1 MTLSAAAVDQTVN
14 SHTLARASQP
24 LTLLSHGAAHA
35 RLRLCLLDTDQARL
49 ADRLQ
54 LSALWALLEAQQRDY
69 AALPDDGDE
78 LHESA
83 DRLELIGGPGRA
95 VTELRN
101 EAERQARR
109 HTRLEGEIQDTVQ
122 QADVLER
129 RIATLDA
136 DHADHA
142 AYELALE
149 KLGA

>member
-1 MTLSAAAVDQTVN
+1 MTLASADVVDQVVVETRTSSAPAPVHGMV
-14 SHTLARASQP
+14 SHAV
-24 LTLLSHGAAHA
+24 AHA

-69 AALPDDGDE
+69 TTLPDDGDD
-78 LHESA
+78 LLESA
-83 DRLELIGGPGRA
+83 DRLELIGGPDSA
-95 VTELRN
+95 VLELRN

-109 HTRLEGEIQDTVQ
+109 RARLEGEIQDTVQ

-136 DHADHA
+136 RHAD
-142 AYELALE
+142 YELALE

>member
-1 MTLSAAAVDQTVN
+1 MTLASADVVDQVVVETRTSSAPTPVHGMV
-14 SHTLARASQP
+14 SHAV
-24 LTLLSHGAAHA
+24 AHA

-69 AALPDDGDE
+69 TTLPDDGDD
-78 LHESA
+78 LLESA
-83 DRLELIGGPGRA
+83 DRLELIGGPDSA
-95 VTELRN
+95 VLELRN

-109 HTRLEGEIQDTVQ
+109 RTRLEGEIQDTVQ

-136 DHADHA
+136 LHAD
-142 AYELALE
+142 YELALE